1 MLLLGG
7 NGEAE
12 IGTPMVDGARVVAEV
27 IEHGRGR
34 KIIVFKYKNK
44 TRYRRKAGHRQEFT
58 RLSVKE
64 IVTASGAYTAEA
76 PEKKKPTRKSRAS
89 LAEPDAEEV
98 KAEVPVETEA
108 VATEA
113 PEAIAEVPEA
123 GTKPKAVRKATA
135 RKAAADGDSED
146 KPKPR
151 ARTTKPKAEPEAKE
165 PSSDVESTE
174 ETG

>member
-1 MLLLGG
+1 VLLLGG

-89 LAEPDAEEV
+89 LAEEV

-108 VATEA
+108 VVTEA

-174 ETG
+174 ETE